1 MRKIYVLPHRVK
13 PSSVYLHS
21 CPKWLN
27 FQTLCLVRIAGV
39 CSKINMAQLL
49 ERLERHRML
58 VCQGLKSTYVLYL
71 QYDNQEVPCV
81 CVFACVC
88 VYVFVNVH
96 LMVGF

>member
-1 MRKIYVLPHRVK
+1 MRKIYVLPHRVN
-13 PSSVYLHS
+13 SVYLHS

-27 FQTLCLVRIAGV
+27 FQTLCLVCIAGV